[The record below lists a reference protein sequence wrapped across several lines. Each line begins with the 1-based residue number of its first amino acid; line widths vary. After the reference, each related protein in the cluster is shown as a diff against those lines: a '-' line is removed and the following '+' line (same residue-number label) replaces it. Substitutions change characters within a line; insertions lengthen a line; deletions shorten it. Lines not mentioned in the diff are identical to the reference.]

1 MQRRRVL
8 AAGATACT
16 LPVPWTVRA
25 EPGFDVQPWPANK
38 AAPAQMGVDAAGRS
52 WNLADL
58 RGRALLI
65 NFWASWCEPCR
76 EEMPSLQRLAASRAA
91 DLQVLTVNF
100 KDPIASAQRFIS
112 QSGLQLPVLRDEEGA
127 LARQWGV
134 RVFPSTVLVDADG
147 VVQSTVRGAI
157 DWTGPVAQRLL
168 QPLLKRAP
176 AAAAPGLAR

>member
-8 AAGATACT
+8 AAGAAACA
-16 LPVPWTVRA
+16 LPAAWAARA
-25 EPGFDVQPWPANK
+25 ETGFDVLPWPANK
-38 AAPAQMGVDAAGRS
+38 AAPAQLGIDAAGRS
-52 WNLADL
+52 WNLAEQ

-76 EEMPSLQRLAASRAA
+76 EEMPSLQRLATSRAA

-100 KDPIASAQRFIS
+100 KDPPAGTQGFIS
-112 QSGLQLPVLRDEEGA
+112 QSGLQLPVVRDEDGA

-147 VVQSTVRGAI
+147 VVQSTLRGAI
-157 DWTGPVAQRLL
+157 DWTGPAALRLL
-168 QPLLKRAP
+168 QPLLKRGP
-176 AAAAPGLAR
+176 ASVAQGLAP

>member
-8 AAGATACT
+8 AAGAAACAWPAAYS
-16 LPVPWTVRA
+16 LRA
-25 EPGFDVQPWPANK
+25 ETGFDVQPWPANK
-38 AAPAQMGVDAAGRS
+38 AAPKQLSTDEPS
-52 WNLADL
+52 SNWTLADL
-58 RGRALLI
+58 RGRVVLI

-76 EEMPSLQRLAASRAA
+76 EEMPSLQRLATSRAA

-100 KDPIASAQRFIS
+100 KDPLVSAQRFIK
-112 QSGLQLPVLRDEEGA
+112 QSGLQLPVLRDEDGA

-168 QPLLKRAP
+168 QPLLKRGP
-176 AAAAPGLAR
+176 TSVAPGLAP

>member
-8 AAGATACT
+8 AAGAAACA
-16 LPVPWTVRA
+16 LSAAWAVRA
-25 EPGFDVQPWPANK
+25 ETVFDVQPWPANK

-147 VVQSTVRGAI
+147 VLRSTVRGAI
-157 DWTGPVAQRLL
+157 DWTGPVALRLL

-176 AAAAPGLAR
+176 AAAAPGLAP

>member
-8 AAGATACT
+8 AAGAAAWA
-16 LPVPWTVRA
+16 LPASWTVHA
-25 EPGFDVQPWPANK
+25 ESGYEVQPWPTNK
-38 AAPAQMGVDAAGRS
+38 AVPAQLGADAAGRI
-52 WNLADL
+52 WNLADI

-91 DLQVLTVNF
+91 DLQVLTINF
-100 KDPIASAQRFIS
+100 KDPLASAQRFIS

-127 LARQWGV
+127 LTRQWGV

-147 VVQSTVRGAI
+147 AVRNTVRGAI
-157 DWTGPVAQRLL
+157 DWTGPAAQRLI

-176 AAAAPGLAR
+176 AAAAPGLAP

>member
-1 MQRRRVL
+1 MQRRRLL
-8 AAGATACT
+8 AAGAAACT
-16 LPVPWTVRA
+16 LPVHWTVRA
-25 EPGFDVQPWPANK
+25 EPGFDVQPWPNNK
-38 AAPAQMGVDAAGRS
+38 AAPAQLGIDAAGRS

-76 EEMPSLQRLAASRAA
+76 EEMPSLQRLATSRAA

-100 KDPIASAQRFIS
+100 KDPLASAQRFIS

-134 RVFPSTVLVDADG
+134 RVFPSTALVDADG

-168 QPLLKRAP
+168 QPLRKRGP
-176 AAAAPGLAR
+176 ASVAQGLAP